1 MAGSK
6 ELRNGI
12 PKPRIPAWVS
22 LTFWLVILPLAL
34 IGLGLW
40 QIDRAGRTQLEI
52 DAASRSM
59 AASIGEVRSIAA
71 ATPNRLLRFD
81 NGRSYPA
88 SMALAELENAAGEN
102 DLLLWVSALRQ
113 PFGYLT
119 AAGGALALV
128 GGVLGLA
135 APVVAGRRARK
146 SRDQLVRSFARLRRA
161 LPFMMAALM
170 LGLGF
175 SGVGATVFE
184 TMTLP
189 FWGDISGNTIK
200 LGFAGIILAGI
211 ALYCAVTAVK
221 GLRRVFALAEP
232 EPIVERARAMSKQQA
247 PALWSF
253 VGKMAERMNASPPDT
268 IIVGM
273 TSGFYVT
280 ESPVRLIPDE
290 RLISGRTLHMP
301 APLLELLDT
310 AEISAIV
317 GHELAHF
324 AGEDT
329 RYSQRFVP
337 IYSSMQRSLG
347 ALYQGDIN
355 GDFGVNAALRLGYH
369 ALSNFDT
376 AVAHWSRLREFEA
389 DRVGSTVGGTNA
401 AASALV
407 RSQIADAAVSFV
419 LEQAFQGHKDFGP
432 DLVHAASELVIAQ
445 GFVDPKQHLEE
456 RQPHPTDSHPPTI
469 QRIKALGIEVDDTLL
484 SRAIRRPDGVTAS
497 FGQRAIP
504 DWSGFCTDLS
514 AEFLRNAE
522 NVRAEH
528 RGELETAAAGV
539 TEPELVLYENTNGMA
554 GVMVFISVLFGAFL
568 ASTYLFPVETGFA
581 NQGNHRTVLTAVIGA
596 GILLCA
602 AFFVSFRRRA
612 RTPLMVLTP
621 DTLQSPWL
629 TEPVRWETVVGYQV
643 HAANRL
649 ALQMW
654 IGEGLPLPQRTRF
667 SLYNKIKRKQRIV
680 ELDAL
685 GIRGMKAAEFSDLIG
700 RYVNAAH
707 ARNALSGIA
716 A

>member
-1 MAGSK
+1 MAASK
-6 ELRNGI
+6 KTNGAA
-12 PKPRIPAWVS
+12 KPRIPASVI
-22 LTFWLVILPLAL
+22 LIFWLIVLPLAL

-40 QIDRAGRTQLEI
+40 QLDRAGRTQLEI
-52 DAASRSM
+52 ETASRDM
-59 AASIGEVRSIAA
+59 ATSLGEVRSIAA

-88 SMALAELENAAGEN
+88 SMALAELEKAAGEN
-102 DLLLWVSALRQ
+102 DLLLWVSAVRQ

-119 AAGGALALV
+119 IAGGALALA
-128 GGVLGLA
+128 GGFFGLL
-135 APVVAGRRARK
+135 APVIAGRRARK

-175 SGVGATVFE
+175 SGVGATIFE

-189 FWGDISGNTIK
+189 FWGDISSNAIK
-200 LGFAGIILAGI
+200 LAVAGIILAGV
-211 ALYCAVTAVK
+211 ALYCAVTAVQ
-221 GLRRVFALAEP
+221 GLRRVFALVEP
-232 EPIVERARAMSKQQA
+232 EPIVERAREMTEQQA

-253 VGKMAERMNASPPDT
+253 VGKIAARMNTSPPDT
-268 IIVGM
+268 IILGM

-280 ESPVRLIPDE
+280 ESPVRLIPDD
-290 RLISGRTLHMP
+290 RLIKGRTLHMP

-347 ALYQGDIN
+347 ALYQADIN
-355 GDFGVNAALRLGYH
+355 GDFGVNAALRLGHH
-369 ALSNFDT
+369 ALSSFDT

-389 DRVGSTVGGTNA
+389 DRIGSMVSGPDA

-407 RSQIADAAVSFV
+407 RSQIADAAVGFI
-419 LEQAFQGHKDFGP
+419 LEQAFRGDGEFGP
-432 DLVHAASELVIAQ
+432 DLVNAASELVVAQ
-445 GFVDPKQHLEE
+445 GFVDPTEHLEE

-469 QRIKALGIEVDDTLL
+469 QRIRALGVEVNDALISHAT
-484 SRAIRRPDGVTAS
+484 RRPDGITAS
-497 FGQRAIP
+497 FGQRALP
-504 DWSGFCTDLS
+504 DWSGFCRDLS
-514 AEFLRNAE
+514 AEFQVNAE

-528 RGELETAAAGV
+528 RGELETTAAGV
-539 TEPELVLYENTNGMA
+539 TETELVLYENTNGMA
-554 GVMVFISVLFGAFL
+554 WAMVVIAMLFGAFL

-581 NQGNHRTVLTAVIGA
+581 NQESHRAILTAGIGA

-602 AFFVSFRRRA
+602 AFFISFRRRA
-612 RTPLMVLTP
+612 RKPLMVLTP

-629 TEPVRWETVVGYQV
+629 REPVRWETVVGYQV

-654 IGEGLPLPQRTRF
+654 IGDGLPLPQRTRF
-667 SLYNKIKRKQRIV
+667 SFYNKIKRKQRIV